1 MKKLCTKCRRVEVKH
16 GRAWCTECLLKE
28 YKTMPEETLP
38 EVPTTETEEA
48 TEVDG
53 TEPAVE

>member
-16 GRAWCTECLLKE
+16 GRHWCDICNLEFIN
-28 YKTMPEETLP
+28 MPEETLP